1 MAKAITASSK
11 PNVFQRLVKYF
22 SDVRAEL
29 KRVVWPTRPEVINSS
44 VVVIVTLIFFTL
56 FTFLL
61 DQVVLFLVASIA
73 KIGA

>member
-1 MAKAITASSK
+1 MATKAMTARK
-11 PNVFQRLVKYF
+11 PNVFQRLSKYF

-44 VVVIVTLIFFTL
+44 VVVIITLVFFTL
-56 FTFLL
+56 FTFVL
-61 DQVVLFLVASIA
+61 DQIVLLLVSSIA